1 MFSIWHGATARK
13 IAPGAGGAG
22 HRPAGHGPSCPAP
35 GDAVPRRAEGVR
47 LPSSPGLPLPPP
59 PPAPVRRVLQLAS
72 PDRSTRR
79 NRALGAT
86 LAFVAGATNA
96 GGYLAVGQYTSHMT
110 GIVSTLADD
119 IALGRARPAL
129 AAIAALLAFILGAM
143 TTAITVNW
151 ARRRE
156 LQSRFAIP
164 LLLEA
169 TLLLLFGL
177 FGSVLGGYTPLA
189 APATVLLLCYLM
201 GLQNAVITKISS
213 AEIRTTHVTGLITD
227 AGLELGRLVYVNRSD
242 LPETVRANRER
253 LGVHG
258 LLLGCFLAGGLAGA
272 LGFKTAGYLAVLPL
286 AGLLLLVGLKPVA
299 SDLGEAL

>member
-1 MFSIWHGATARK
+1 MR
-13 IAPGAGGAG
+13 
-22 HRPAGHGPSCPAP
+22 R
-35 GDAVPRRAEGVR
+35 GDGVR
-47 LPSSPGLPLPPP
+47 LRLIPALLVRPSPTP
-59 PPAPVRRVLQLAS
+59 PVRRVLNLAS

-129 AAIAALLAFILGAM
+129 AAVGALLAFTLGAM

-156 LQSRFAIP
+156 LRSRFAIP

-169 TLLLLFGL
+169 LLLLLFGL
-177 FGSVLGGYTPLA
+177 FGGVLGGYTSLA
-189 APATVLLLCYLM
+189 VPMTVLLLCYLM

-227 AGLELGRLVYVNRSD
+227 VGLELGRLVYVNRAD

-253 LGVHG
+253 LGVHS
-258 LLLGCFLAGGLAGA
+258 LLLGAFLAGGLAGA
-272 LGFKTAGYLAVLPL
+272 LGFTAVGNVAVLPL

-299 SDLGEAL
+299 TDLGEAL